1 MNNNPFAFLA
11 RLPDAQMSGVVDKAP
26 GVQIDGA
33 WAGQHALV
41 NCLFGDKVP
50 EPTYTIGI
58 TGRGT
63 LQMSEQDF
71 RDLLSS
77 MLAVFESRSPGFAAK
92 TGPTSPSL
100 ASDLPLMP
108 DILKG
113 GNTNG

>member
-1 MNNNPFAFLA
+1 MNSTNPFAFLA
-11 RLPDAQMSGVVDKAP
+11 RLPDAEMSGVIDKAP

-33 WAGQHALV
+33 WSGQHALV
-41 NCLFGDKVP
+41 NVLFGEKMP

-63 LQMSEQDF
+63 LQMSEQEY

-92 TGPTSPSL
+92 NGPTSPSK
-100 ASDLPLMP
+100 AGLPGLPKTP
-108 DILKG
+108 DFLKDQ
-113 GNTNG
+113 